1 MLHNFVLSIDLYVKS
16 KVYKAFPDN
25 RGWASHGKDW
35 FPLCLLFLLYFL
47 AEFPSGAWRL
57 AMYTYLPWLLRSMR
71 EGAQGGA
78 PSAIQMGTSGLT

>member
-25 RGWASHGKDW
+25 RGWASHWTGS
-35 FPLCLLFLLYFL
+35 PMSSLLYFQS
-47 AEFPSGAWRL
+47 EFPSWAWRL
-57 AMYTYLPWLLRSMR
+57 TMSTYLPWLLRPTR

-78 PSAIQMGTSGLT
+78 PSTIQMGTGGLT